1 MSRSTRLTGA
11 QRAGIMLAAGLA
23 FATAPIAAQ
32 AAPPDPVDLGTVVPF
47 VVLGGTKVAS
57 DPDAGSLLKG
67 ELGVATG
74 TSLTGF
80 GSPTVVTGA
89 THQND
94 GVARDAQDDLTT
106 AYNDAAGEP
115 VPLGNDLSGVDL
127 GNQTLHAGNYHYSS
141 SAQLTGT
148 LILDAENVDGAQF
161 VFQIGSQLTTAP
173 NSVIE
178 LRNGAS
184 PCNVFWQVGSSAVLD
199 TTTQFQGNLMALK
212 SISLNNGASVMGRVL
227 ARNAQVSLI
236 NNVIDGSMCG
246 TRSTVVGGTP
256 GTTAGGATSPGDTG
270 QTAPSPVA
278 LPSGQATTKNGTAT
292 MKRKAHQT
300 CASGFRARVR
310 GKMIKRVVFRLDG
323 KRVSSPSSSPFQ
335 VSVHAGPG
343 KHKVTA
349 RVTFKDATRAKTLKM
364 RYRACAA
371 VLQPLS
377 GPSRF
382 AG

>member
-256 GTTAGGATSPGDTG
+256 PGTTGGGASSPGSTG
-270 QTAPSPVA
+270 QAAPSPAPTPVA
-278 LPSGQATTKNGTAT
+278 LPSSQATT
-292 MKRKAHQT
+292 KRKAHQS
-300 CASGFRARVR
+300 CASGFRARVH

-323 KRVSSPSSSPFQ
+323 KRVSSPTASPFG

-343 KHKVTA
+343 KHQVTA

-371 VLQPLS
+371 VLQPLP
-377 GPSRF
+377 GPARF